1 MHMGKAVDEQIAV
14 LEERI
19 KDKQFEINDAH
30 WTLQHAPQEIVEL
43 KRRIAQLRE
52 EPL

>member
-1 MHMGKAVDEQIAV
+1 MGKAIDEQIAI

-30 WTLQHAPQEIVEL
+30 WTLQHAPQEIVEI
-43 KRRIAQLRE
+43 KREIERLRGDKT
-52 EPL
+52 

>member
-1 MHMGKAVDEQIAV
+1 MGKAVDEQIAI
-14 LEERI
+14 LEEQV

-43 KRRIAQLRE
+43 RREIERLKGAKA
-52 EPL
+52 

>member
-1 MHMGKAVDEQIAV
+1 MGKAVDEQIAI
-14 LEERI
+14 LEELI

-43 KRRIAQLRE
+43 KRQIAKLRGL
-52 EPL
+52 PA